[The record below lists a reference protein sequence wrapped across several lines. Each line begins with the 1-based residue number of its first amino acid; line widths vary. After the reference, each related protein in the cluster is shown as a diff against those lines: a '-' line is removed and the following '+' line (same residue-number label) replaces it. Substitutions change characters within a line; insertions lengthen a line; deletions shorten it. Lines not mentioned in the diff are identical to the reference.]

1 MMGSWRKLGS
11 EEVFWHPMFGL
22 ERQIVAS
29 GDQRK
34 EVVVVNAPDWVNV
47 IPVLDDGRVVLI
59 RQWRYGIAAPCL
71 EIPGG
76 LIDAAEN
83 AEEAAAREL
92 LEETG
97 YHARKM
103 RSLGT
108 THPNPAFLSNR
119 LTTYLATDLEMVEP
133 DREIFGIDDERITV
147 EPTPLLE
154 VPRLIR
160 EGAIT
165 HALVIAAFHLLEVE
179 ELG

>member
-1 MMGSWRKLGS
+1 MTSWKKLGS
-11 EEVFWHPMFGL
+11 EEVFWHPLFGL
-22 ERQIVAS
+22 ERQMVGS
-29 GDQRK
+29 G
-34 EVVVVNAPDWVNV
+34 EVRHEVIVVNAPDWVNV

-133 DREIFGIDDERITV
+133 DREVFGIDDERITV

-160 EGAIT
+160 EGVIT

-179 ELG
+179 ELR

>member
-1 MMGSWRKLGS
+1 MASWRKLGS
-11 EEVFWHPMFGL
+11 EEVFWHPLFGL
-22 ERQIVAS
+22 ERQIVGS
-29 GDQRK
+29 GEQRQ
-34 EVVVVNAPDWVNV
+34 EVIVVNAPDWVNV
-47 IPVLDDGRVVLI
+47 IPILDDGRVVLI

-119 LTTYLATDLEMVEP
+119 LNTYLATDLEKVEP
-133 DREIFGIDDERITV
+133 DREVFGIDDEQITV
-147 EPTPLLE
+147 EPTPLVE
-154 VPRLIR
+154 VPGLIR

-179 ELG
+179 GLT